1 MQDRG
6 TAAPES
12 EALTDGQ
19 RRTLLV
25 VAVAGHGLKHLFNA
39 AFFVLLPEIKTGLGL
54 TNSQIG
60 ILSTFRNVLGGFT
73 NIPAGYAG
81 DRLSA
86 YRAEILGA
94 SIIFLGIFA
103 LALGLSTTFWM
114 ALVFAALFNVAITFW
129 HPSAISSLSREF
141 ESRRGFAISL
151 HGTGGSVGETLGP
164 VLAGTLIGVVG
175 WQMVLRGGVVPG
187 VIAGILI
194 WAILKTIPTRSGEI
208 QGQESYLT
216 SLKGLLRNRRLLLVL
231 AFAGGFVGGQT
242 TFLTFFPIYLRE
254 NLEVSSVTVGIYL
267 LFANVGGIV
276 SQPIMGY
283 ASDRMGRKAIL
294 APSLA
299 VLGVCFLL
307 IPLVPGDWP
316 VTGLG
321 FLVDRFPTLGEIS
334 WPLAAVAIVMGS
346 FLFPLMAIL
355 LAAGVD
361 LVEPGAQATT
371 VSLVFGS
378 ALIVSAIAPAVAGRL
393 ADSQGIEAAFAL
405 GAGIVLTTA
414 LLSAVTQWRP
424 RIASP

>member
-1 MQDRG
+1 MMHDRG
-6 TAAPES
+6 AAAPES
-12 EALTDGQ
+12 EQLTDGQ

-39 AFFVLLPEIKTGLGL
+39 AFFVLLPEIKTGLAL

-60 ILSTFRNVLGGFT
+60 ILSTFRNVLGGIT

-86 YRAEILGA
+86 HRAEILGA

-164 VLAGTLIGVVG
+164 VLAGTLIGIVG
-175 WQMVLRGGVVPG
+175 WQMVLRGSVVPG

-194 WAILKTIPTRSGEI
+194 WLILRTIPTRSGEVQA
-208 QGQESYLT
+208 QGSYLT
-216 SLKGLLRNRRLLLVL
+216 SLKGLIRNRRLLLVL
-231 AFAGGFVGGQT
+231 AFAGGFVGGQSA
-242 TFLTFFPIYLRE
+242 FLTFFPIYLRE
-254 NLEVSSVTVGIYL
+254 NLGVSSITVGLYL
-267 LFANVGGIV
+267 LLANVGGIA
-276 SQPIMGY
+276 SQPLMGY
-283 ASDRMGRKAIL
+283 ASDRLGRKAIL
-294 APSLA
+294 SPSLA

-307 IPLVPGDWP
+307 LPAVPG
-316 VTGLG
+316 G
-321 FLVDRFPTLGEIS
+321 
-334 WPLAAVAIVMGS
+334 WPLAAVALVMGA

-378 ALIVSAIAPAVAGRL
+378 ALIMSSIAPAVAGRL
-393 ADSQGIEAAFAL
+393 ADTQGIEAAFAL

-424 RIASP
+424 RVPSV

>member
-6 TAAPES
+6 AAAPGYE
-12 EALTDGQ
+12 ELTAGQ

-39 AFFVLLPEIKTGLGL
+39 AYFVLLPEIKAGLAL

-60 ILSTFRNVLGGFT
+60 ILSTFRNVLGGIA

-81 DRLSA
+81 DRLIA
-86 YRAEILGA
+86 RRAEILGA
-94 SIIFLGIFA
+94 SIVFLGVFA
-103 LALGLSTTFWM
+103 LALGLSTTFWT
-114 ALVFAALFNVAITFW
+114 ALIFAALFNVAITFW
-129 HPSAISSLSREF
+129 HPAAISSLSKEF

-164 VLAGTLIGVVG
+164 VLAGTLIGIVG
-175 WQMVLRGGVVPG
+175 WQMVLRGSVVPG

-194 WAILKTIPTRSGEI
+194 WAILRTIPTRANSVT
-208 QGQESYLT
+208 GQESYLT

-231 AFAGGFVGGQT
+231 TFAGGFVGGQS

-254 NLEVSSVTVGIYL
+254 DLGVSSVTVGFYL
-267 LFANVGGIV
+267 LLANVGGIA
-276 SQPIMGY
+276 SQPVMGY
-283 ASDRMGRKAIL
+283 FSDRLGRKAIL
-294 APSLA
+294 SPSLA

-307 IPLVPGDWP
+307 LTAVPG
-316 VTGLG
+316 G
-321 FLVDRFPTLGEIS
+321 
-334 WPLAAVAIVMGS
+334 WPLAAVALVMGA

-378 ALIVSAIAPAVAGRL
+378 ALVVSAIAPAIAGRL
-393 ADSQGIEAAFAL
+393 ADTQGIGAALAL
-405 GAGIVLTTA
+405 GAGIVLVTS

-424 RIASP
+424 KVPSVQEG

>member
-6 TAAPES
+6 TAAPGS
-12 EALTDGQ
+12 EELTDGQ

-39 AFFVLLPEIKTGLGL
+39 AFFVLLPEIKTGLAL

-60 ILSTFRNVLGGFT
+60 ILSTFRNVLGGIT

-114 ALVFAALFNVAITFW
+114 ALIFAALFNVAITFW

-164 VLAGTLIGVVG
+164 ILAGALIGVVG

-187 VIAGILI
+187 VIAGVLI
-194 WAILKTIPTRSGEI
+194 WAVLKTIPTRAGEV
-208 QGQESYLT
+208 QGQGSYLT

-231 AFAGGFVGGQT
+231 AFAGGFVGGQS

-254 NLEVSSVTVGIYL
+254 NLGVSSITVGFYL
-267 LFANVGGIV
+267 LLANVGGIA
-276 SQPIMGY
+276 SQPVMGY
-283 ASDRMGRKAIL
+283 FSDRLGRKAIL

-307 IPLVPGDWP
+307 LPAVPG
-316 VTGLG
+316 G
-321 FLVDRFPTLGEIS
+321 
-334 WPLAAVAIVMGS
+334 WPLAAVALVMGA

-393 ADSQGIEAAFAL
+393 ADSQGIEAAMTL
-405 GAGIVLTTA
+405 GAGIVLVTS
-414 LLSAVTQWRP
+414 LLCAATQWRP
-424 RIASP
+424 RTPTV

>member
-1 MQDRG
+1 MHDG
-6 TAAPES
+6 GAAAPES
-12 EALTDGQ
+12 EQLTEGQ

-39 AFFVLLPEIKTGLGL
+39 AFFVLLPEIKAGLGL

-60 ILSTFRNVLGGFT
+60 ILSTSRNVLGGIT

-81 DRLSA
+81 DRMSA
-86 YRAEILGA
+86 HRAEILGA

-114 ALVFAALFNVAITFW
+114 AVVFAALFNVAITFW

-164 VLAGTLIGVVG
+164 VLAGTLIGIVG
-175 WQMVLRGGVVPG
+175 WQMVLRGSIVPG

-194 WAILKTIPTRSGEI
+194 WLILRTIPTRSGEVQA
-208 QGQESYLT
+208 QGSYLT
-216 SLKGLLRNRRLLLVL
+216 SLKGLIRNRRLLLVL
-231 AFAGGFVGGQT
+231 AFAGGFVGGQSA
-242 TFLTFFPIYLRE
+242 FLTFFPIYLRE
-254 NLEVSSVTVGIYL
+254 NLGVSSITVGFYL
-267 LFANVGGIV
+267 LLANVGGIA
-276 SQPIMGY
+276 SQPLMGY
-283 ASDRMGRKAIL
+283 ASDRLGRKAIL
-294 APSLA
+294 SPSLA

-307 IPLVPGDWP
+307 LPAVPG
-316 VTGLG
+316 G
-321 FLVDRFPTLGEIS
+321 
-334 WPLAAVAIVMGS
+334 WPLAAVALVMGA

-393 ADSQGIEAAFAL
+393 ADTQGIEAAFAL

-424 RIASP
+424 RIPSV

>member
-6 TAAPES
+6 AVAPGSEELTA
-12 EALTDGQ
+12 GQ
-19 RRTLLV
+19 RRTLLI

-60 ILSTFRNVLGGFT
+60 ILSTSRNILGGIA

-86 YRAEILGA
+86 HRAEILGA

-103 LALGLSTTFWM
+103 LALGLSTTFWA
-114 ALVFAALFNVAITFW
+114 ALIFAALFNVAITFW
-129 HPSAISSLSREF
+129 HPSAISSLSKEF

-164 VLAGTLIGVVG
+164 ILAGTLIGVIG
-175 WQMVLRGGVVPG
+175 WQMVLRGSIVPG
-187 VIAGILI
+187 FIAGVLI
-194 WAILKTIPTRSGEI
+194 WVILRTIPTRASEV
-208 QGQESYLT
+208 QGQASYLD

-231 AFAGGFVGGQT
+231 AFAGGFVGGQSA
-242 TFLTFFPIYLRE
+242 FLTFFPIYLRE
-254 NLEVSSVTVGIYL
+254 NLGVSSVTVGFYL
-267 LFANVGGIV
+267 LLANVGGIA
-276 SQPIMGY
+276 SQPVMGY
-283 ASDRMGRKAIL
+283 FSDRMGRKAIL
-294 APSLA
+294 SPSLA
-299 VLGVCFLL
+299 VLGVCFFLL
-307 IPLVPGDWP
+307 PAVPG
-316 VTGLG
+316 G
-321 FLVDRFPTLGEIS
+321 
-334 WPLAAVAIVMGS
+334 WPLAAVALVMGA

-378 ALIVSAIAPAVAGRL
+378 ALIVSSIAPAIAGRL
-393 ADSQGIEAAFAL
+393 ADAYGIEAAFAL

-414 LLSAVTQWRP
+414 FLSAVTQWRP
-424 RIASP
+424 RTPSD

>member
-1 MQDRG
+1 MHDG
-6 TAAPES
+6 GAAAPES
-12 EALTDGQ
+12 EELTAVQ
-19 RRTLLV
+19 RRTLLI

-60 ILSTFRNVLGGFT
+60 ILSTFRNILGGIT

-86 YRAEILGA
+86 HRAEILGA

-164 VLAGTLIGVVG
+164 VLAGTLIGILG
-175 WQMVLRGGVVPG
+175 WQMVLRLGIVPG
-187 VIAGILI
+187 VFAGLLI
-194 WAILKTIPTRSGEI
+194 WAVLKTIPTRSGETEG
-208 QGQESYLT
+208 QGSYLT
-216 SLKGLLRNRRLLLVL
+216 SLKGLLRNGRLLLVL
-231 AFAGGFVGGQT
+231 AFAGGFVGGQSA
-242 TFLTFFPIYLRE
+242 FLTFFPIYLRE
-254 NLEVSSVTVGIYL
+254 DLGVSSVTVGFYL
-267 LFANVGGIV
+267 LLANVGGIA
-276 SQPIMGY
+276 SQPVMGY
-283 ASDRMGRKAIL
+283 FSDRLGRKAIL

-299 VLGVCFLL
+299 VLGICFLL
-307 IPLVPGDWP
+307 LPAVPG
-316 VTGLG
+316 G
-321 FLVDRFPTLGEIS
+321 
-334 WPLAAVAIVMGS
+334 WPLASVALVMGA

-378 ALIVSAIAPAVAGRL
+378 ALIVSAVAPAIAGSL
-393 ADSQGIEAAFAL
+393 ADAYGIEAAFAL

-414 LLSAVTQWRP
+414 FLCTITRWGPRMSSA
-424 RIASP
+424 